1 MIPPYS
7 SNFIVIGLSFGS
19 GIIYNI
25 STSGKGSD
33 ISFVLGGI
41 SYIMY
46 FIVVKTYNKQFA
58 ILIF

>member
-33 ISFVLGGI
+33 ISFVLGL
-41 SYIMY
+41 YILY
-46 FIVVKTYNKQFA
+46 YVFYCRKNI
-58 ILIF
+58 